1 MNSNIQKHIKRPDSM
16 KMKSATMVYKCPG
29 QHKKRGTSFDYL
41 IVEKMDLEA
50 TLKLG
55 WFESSDAAREAYQAK
70 KASEAVKVE
79 EKQASSPIVAVKR

>member
-29 QHKKRGTSFDYL
+29 QHKKRGTSFDYKA
-41 IVEKMDLEA
+41 VEKSDIEA
-50 TLKLG
+50 VLKTG
-55 WFESSDAAREAYQAK
+55 WFESSDAAKAAYDVK

-79 EKQASSPIVAVKR
+79 EKQASSPIVSVKR